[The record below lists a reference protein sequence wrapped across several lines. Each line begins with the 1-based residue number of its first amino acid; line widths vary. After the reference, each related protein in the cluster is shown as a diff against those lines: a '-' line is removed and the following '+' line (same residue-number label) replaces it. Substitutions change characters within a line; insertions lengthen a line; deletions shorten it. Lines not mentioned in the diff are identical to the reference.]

1 MPRRWIRV
9 TPAAAMREGFEA
21 VRREAQV
28 PEAFAT
34 AADEEAQRAAAAVSG
49 AGERVDLPFITI
61 DPPGSRDLDQ
71 AMHIERAGEGHR
83 VRYAIADVGAFV
95 LPSGALDADTH
106 ARGVTVYAPDHNT
119 PLHPLVLSK
128 GAASLL
134 PEQWRPAVLWTLDL
148 DAQGELTTTHVAR
161 AQVRSAAQHTY
172 ADVPPDLA
180 ALLKE
185 VGERGSRWSGPA
197 AACGSTCPSRRWS
210 SRTAAGR
217 STTASRSR
225 PRTTTRRSRC

>member
-28 PEAFAT
+28 PEAFAA

-95 LPSGALDADTH
+95 VPGGALDADTH
-106 ARGVTVYAPDHNT
+106 ARGVTVYAPT
-119 PLHPLVLSK
+119 TTRRCIRWCSRRARRACCPGS
-128 GAASLL
+128 GARRSCGRSTSTRRASST
-134 PEQWRPAVLWTLDL
+134 A
-148 DAQGELTTTHVAR
+148 THVAR
-161 AQVRSAAQHTY
+161 ARCRSAAQHTY
-172 ADVPPDLA
+172 ADVPPDA
-180 ALLKE
+180 RA
-185 VGERGSRWSGPA
+185 
-197 AACGSTCPSRRWS
+197 
-210 SRTAAGR
+210 
-217 STTASRSR
+217 
-225 PRTTTRRSRC
+225 RC